1 MGGRPA
7 KALKTQ
13 SGNLTKEEK
22 EIRKAAEEGL
32 RGQDDKIEP
41 PDWLNEGQKTVFE
54 FVVAEM
60 EESRV
65 LGNLDV
71 FVLTQFAVATERMFD
86 LEQMIN
92 ENARLNLQN
101 KELIFAR
108 NSYIKDF
115 WRGANEL
122 SLSHQA
128 RAKIG
133 ILNLAKKEEEKDP
146 LKKILAGKG

>member
-1 MGGRPA
+1 MARPA
-7 KALKTQ
+7 KALNTQ
-13 SGNLTKEEK
+13 SGNLTKGAK
-22 EIRKAAEEGL
+22 DVRKAAEEEL
-32 RGQDDKIEP
+32 RGSDDKIEP
-41 PDWLNEGQKTVFE
+41 PDWLNVGQKNVFE

-60 EESRV
+60 AASKV

-92 ENARLNLQN
+92 ENSRLNLQS

-122 SLSHQA
+122 SLSPQA

-133 ILNLAKKEEEKDP
+133 ILNLAKKEEEKDQ
-146 LKKILAGKG
+146 LKNLLAGKG

>member
-1 MGGRPA
+1 MGRPA
-7 KALKTQ
+7 KATAIQ
-13 SGNLTKEEK
+13 SANLTKLEK
-22 EIRKAAEEGL
+22 DTRKAAEDEL
-32 RGQDDKIEP
+32 RGQDDRIVP

-60 EESRV
+60 EASRV

-71 FVLTQFAVATERMFD
+71 FVLTQFAVVTERIFD

-92 ENARLNLQN
+92 EDARSNLQS

-122 SLSHQA
+122 SLSPQA

-133 ILNLAKKEEEKDP
+133 ILNLAKKEEDKDP
-146 LKKILAGKG
+146 LKKILAGRV